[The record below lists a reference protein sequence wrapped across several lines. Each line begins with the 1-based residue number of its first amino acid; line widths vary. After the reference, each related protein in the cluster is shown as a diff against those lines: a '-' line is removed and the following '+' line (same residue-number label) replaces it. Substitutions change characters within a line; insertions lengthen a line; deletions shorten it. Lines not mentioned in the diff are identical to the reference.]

1 MRAEKDSKVTS
12 NVKVSAGWS
21 VPIMPLEISFIQFY
35 WGREKQTFLPLF
47 NICRKSIAIDL
58 QQVELELDQ
67 NCGSWVL
74 EGKREGIT
82 IFHSSIMDI
91 TWIRSKFGHQMAS
104 LELPQLVSSLELV
117 VNCRHHLLFA
127 NIGHQVAPNSIGYN
141 FGYKMTFP
149 LVANLATSWCHLPQ
163 LKIVTLM
170 APLQKFG
177 HQVAFLA
184 LSHYPVGNI
193 ISEYWV
199 GIFISQSQIS

>member
-47 NICRKSIAIDL
+47 NICRKSVAIDL

-67 NCGSWVL
+67 NCGFWVL
-74 EGKREGIT
+74 EGKREGIA

-117 VNCRHHLLFA
+117 VNFAGIIYCLL
-127 NIGHQVAPNSIGYN
+127 I
-141 FGYKMTFP
+141 
-149 LVANLATSWCHLPQ
+149 LVTRWRQIALVTILATRWPFH
-163 LKIVTLM
+163 
-170 APLQKFG
+170 
-177 HQVAFLA
+177 
-184 LSHYPVGNI
+184 
-193 ISEYWV
+193 
-199 GIFISQSQIS
+199 

>member
-47 NICRKSIAIDL
+47 NICRKSVAIDL

-67 NCGSWVL
+67 NCGFWVL

-117 VNCRHHLLFA
+117 VNFA
-127 NIGHQVAPNSIGYN
+127 GIIYIGHQVAPNSIGYN

-149 LVANLATSWCHLPQ
+149 LVANLATSWRHLPQ

-177 HQVAFLA
+177 NQVAFLA
-184 LSHYPVGNI
+184 LSHYPVGII